1 VKKLLCVL
9 FLFLVFS
16 VPAIAESASFMTEE
30 EVYQAIHDMFA
41 NHTDEELENWI
52 KLANYELEY
61 RKNIKSAVS
70 EVIKDDNYTQKLICN
85 YFENIGLKIKYV
97 MFQPLVEKDP
107 GGLYGGEERWFVTFE
122 SGEQIGTWVSND
134 QITYCYK
141 NKWYND
147 VPLY

>member
-1 VKKLLCVL
+1 MKKLLCIMFLLPVL
-9 FLFLVFS
+9 FMSSAFAQSQDDPYQTVHDLFKD
-16 VPAIAESASFMTEE
+16 
-30 EVYQAIHDMFA
+30 Y
-41 NHTDEELENWI
+41 TDDGLLTLKNLLDIEI
-52 KLANYELEY
+52 EY
-61 RKNIKSAVS
+61 RNLAKSD
-70 EVIKDDNYTQKLICN
+70 ERTQELICN

-141 NKWYND
+141 NQWYND